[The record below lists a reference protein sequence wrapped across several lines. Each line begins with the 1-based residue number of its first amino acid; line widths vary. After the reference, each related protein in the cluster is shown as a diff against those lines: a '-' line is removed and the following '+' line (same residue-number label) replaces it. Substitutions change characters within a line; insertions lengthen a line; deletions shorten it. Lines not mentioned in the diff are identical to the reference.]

1 KSRGVAILIKKNIP
15 FTEIKVLKGK
25 EGRAIMLLLEIMSQ
39 KMLLVNIY
47 APVWGGGPT
56 FFYRL
61 NAKLQQFNDIPII
74 MGGDFNEVL
83 DLQLDRSIK
92 AKPHVSGTNRAIHTL
107 ISDFNLVDV
116 WRVVNPTMRD
126 YTFFSHRHNSY
137 SRTDLFLISRS
148 LIGDTFAVDI
158 EIRTISEHAPISF
171 THSGILG
178 LEKSRNWRL
187 NVSLLRLPEVQALVK
202 KAISDFYKCNPK
214 GESDTGLL
222 WDTVKAVLR
231 GKLISYATN
240 RKKERLQKTIELEQE
255 IKEKELALNFHNL
268 QYLKYEFNK
277 LMSQKVEFA
286 LFRVRQSYFEAGEKA
301 SKLLAYHL
309 CKLTASHNIHM
320 IKNDSNR
327 QMVTNRDI
335 NLTFK
340 QFYSKLYTSESG
352 VDISDS
358 NTYLADIKLPCLDPG
373 DRDVLEAPIA
383 TPEIKKAIEI
393 IKSGKSP
400 GPD

>member
-1 KSRGVAILIKKNIP
+1 
-15 FTEIKVLKGK
+15 
-25 EGRAIMLLLEIMSQ
+25 
-39 KMLLVNIY
+39 
-47 APVWGGGPT
+47 
-56 FFYRL
+56 
-61 NAKLQQFNDIPII
+61 LQQFNNIPII

-83 DLQLDRSIK
+83 HLQLDCSIK
-92 AKPHVSGTNRAIHTL
+92 AKPHISGTNRAIHAL

-116 WRVVNPTMRD
+116 WHVVNPTTRD

-137 SRTDLFLISRS
+137 SQIDLFLISRS
-148 LIGDTFAVDI
+148 LLGDTFAVDI
-158 EIRTISEHAPISF
+158 EIRTILDHAPISF

-178 LEKSRNWRL
+178 LERSRKWHL
-187 NVSLLRLPEVQALVK
+187 NVSLLQLPEVQTLVK
-202 KAISDFYKCNPK
+202 KAISDFYKCIPK

-222 WDTVKAVLR
+222 WDTLKVVLR

-240 RKKERLQKTIELEQE
+240 RKKEWLQKTIELEQE
-255 IKEKELALNFHNL
+255 IKDKELALNFHNL

-286 LFRVRQSYFEAGEKA
+286 LFWVHQSYFEAGEKA

-309 CKLTASHNIHM
+309 RKLSTSNNICL
-320 IKNDSNR
+320 IKNESNR

-335 NLTFK
+335 KLTFK
-340 QFYSKLYTSESG
+340 QSYSKLYTSELK
-352 VDISDS
+352 DIG
-358 NTYLADIKLPCLDPG
+358 TYLADIKLPCLNPG
-373 DRDVLEAPIA
+373 DRDALEAP
-383 TPEIKKAIEI
+383 TDTSKIKKAIEM